1 MNMPRLII
9 LLMLLVQ
16 LIVTGILTETR
27 AFPAVMAIAAIIL
40 YLRPFRMQFSQ
51 RQQVYLFLA
60 VTALFAAK
68 MRMFPLEITGRF
80 SPFPGY
86 YDLNHALTQLLI
98 VVQMLLLGIH
108 SFTARK
114 ENRLFSVHYAVPLM
128 GIASLALIGD
138 FVSRSLF
145 YRITS
150 MTSAGIFSVLFAL
163 HIALAT
169 GGINRHKGAFL
180 KYALSLLVLTA
191 SIASG
196 ITLSLFAAP
205 NVAKLDEFLFRY
217 FQPNINTGS
226 TGLSDQ
232 TTLQSIT
239 ALHKRNNEKVA
250 IRVFSDSSPEYL
262 RAHVRDSL
270 KGRVWE
276 STSPLK
282 PLRPT
287 SPPPIFKNVV
297 GENQFFQLRQDDGIF
312 GQLFK
317 VWSADYQRDLLFT
330 TLNTACVAAS
340 PTLIKTDAHLHC
352 AVEGL
357 PRSRPYLLVDG
368 AVSAGDAPDDA
379 TWKQC
384 LQVPES
390 LSEAARQ
397 ACMKVTEQQH
407 TAADKIRAVTHYFR
421 SNYTYQYGIQI
432 PSRQDPLSYFL
443 TERPPAHCEYF
454 ASGAVI
460 MLRLAGVPARYVT
473 GFVVTEK
480 NTSGGYWIA
489 RNRDAHAWAEAWDDQ
504 RGWVTV
510 EATPPDGLPH
520 SEPTSAFAAFR
531 DRLKFK
537 LAQIL
542 ALIRENG
549 INAIGELLHQ
559 LIIALFMT
567 LPGRVLSGM
576 LLLGTA
582 AYGLRNYRPHWR
594 KQQHGPEEEAFLRL
608 LARADREAAQ
618 RGFVRGKSETLNN
631 FGNRMLAANQEQA
644 DHKALGNW
652 YITCAALRCN
662 GTSVGNANTIL
673 QEQLHQTLNT
683 PT

>member
-1 MNMPRLII
+1 
-9 LLMLLVQ
+9 
-16 LIVTGILTETR
+16 
-27 AFPAVMAIAAIIL
+27 
-40 YLRPFRMQFSQ
+40 
-51 RQQVYLFLA
+51 
-60 VTALFAAK
+60 
-68 MRMFPLEITGRF
+68 
-80 SPFPGY
+80 
-86 YDLNHALTQLLI
+86 
-98 VVQMLLLGIH
+98 
-108 SFTARK
+108 
-114 ENRLFSVHYAVPLM
+114 
-128 GIASLALIGD
+128 
-138 FVSRSLF
+138 
-145 YRITS
+145 
-150 MTSAGIFSVLFAL
+150 
-163 HIALAT
+163 
-169 GGINRHKGAFL
+169 
-180 KYALSLLVLTA
+180 
-191 SIASG
+191 
-196 ITLSLFAAP
+196 
-205 NVAKLDEFLFRY
+205 
-217 FQPNINTGS
+217 
-226 TGLSDQ
+226 
-232 TTLQSIT
+232 
-239 ALHKRNNEKVA
+239 
-250 IRVFSDSSPEYL
+250 
-262 RAHVRDSL
+262 
-270 KGRVWE
+270 
-276 STSPLK
+276 
-282 PLRPT
+282 
-287 SPPPIFKNVV
+287 
-297 GENQFFQLRQDDGIF
+297 
-312 GQLFK
+312 
-317 VWSADYQRDLLFT
+317 
-330 TLNTACVAAS
+330 
-340 PTLIKTDAHLHC
+340 
-352 AVEGL
+352 
-357 PRSRPYLLVDG
+357 
-368 AVSAGDAPDDA
+368 
-379 TWKQC
+379 
-384 LQVPES
+384 
-390 LSEAARQ
+390 
-397 ACMKVTEQQH
+397 
-407 TAADKIRAVTHYFR
+407 
-421 SNYTYQYGIQI
+421 
-432 PSRQDPLSYFL
+432 
-443 TERPPAHCEYF
+443 
-454 ASGAVI
+454 

>member
-1 MNMPRLII
+1 
-9 LLMLLVQ
+9 
-16 LIVTGILTETR
+16 
-27 AFPAVMAIAAIIL
+27 
-40 YLRPFRMQFSQ
+40 
-51 RQQVYLFLA
+51 
-60 VTALFAAK
+60 
-68 MRMFPLEITGRF
+68 
-80 SPFPGY
+80 
-86 YDLNHALTQLLI
+86 
-98 VVQMLLLGIH
+98 
-108 SFTARK
+108 
-114 ENRLFSVHYAVPLM
+114 
-128 GIASLALIGD
+128 
-138 FVSRSLF
+138 
-145 YRITS
+145 
-150 MTSAGIFSVLFAL
+150 
-163 HIALAT
+163 LAT
-169 GGINRHKGAFL
+169 GGINRHKGALL
-180 KYALSLLVLTA
+180 KYLLLFLVMSA

-196 ITLSLFAAP
+196 IMLSLFAAP

-217 FQPNINTGS
+217 FQPNINTGV

-232 TTLQSIT
+232 TTLQSVS
-239 ALHKRNNEKVA
+239 ALHKRNNDKVA

-287 SPPPIFKNVV
+287 SPPTLLKHFV
-297 GENQFFQLRQDDGIF
+297 GDNQFFQVRPADGNL
-312 GQLFK
+312 GQQFQ

-330 TLNTACVAAS
+330 TLSTACVAAS
-340 PTLIKTDAHLHC
+340 PTLMKTDAHLHC

-368 AVSAGDAPDDA
+368 AVTANDILDDA
-379 TWKQC
+379 TRQQC

-390 LSEAARQ
+390 LTETATQ
-397 ACMKVTEQQH
+397 ACMTVTKEQQ
-407 TAADKIRAVTHYFR
+407 TVAEKIRTVAHYFR

-432 PSRQDPLSYFL
+432 PPRQDPLSYFL

-520 SEPTSAFAAFR
+520 SKPTGAFAAFR

-537 LAQIL
+537 LAQVL

-549 INAIGELLHQ
+549 IHTIGELLRQ
-559 LIIALFMT
+559 LIIALSMT
-567 LPGRVLSGM
+567 LPGRVLLVI

-594 KQQHGPEEEAFLRL
+594 KQRHAPEEETFLRF

-618 RGFVRGKSETLNN
+618 RGFVRKQNETLHH
-631 FGNRMLAANQEQA
+631 FGNRLLAANQEQT

-652 YITCAALRCN
+652 YITCAALRCD
-662 GTSVGNANTIL
+662 GTPAENANAVL
-673 QEQLHQTLNT
+673 QEQLKQILNT
-683 PT
+683 ST